1 MYQCATSRFTTKL
14 GLETSTGQDE
24 VSCDVLDVYDE
35 VLICEV
41 KGGDAHLDRW
51 KRAPERACG
60 M

>member
-1 MYQCATSRFTTKL
+1 MYQCATIRFTTKL

-41 KGGDAHLDRW
+41 KGGDAHLDR
-51 KRAPERACG
+51 
-60 M
+60 